1 MDGGGCPARHY
12 LELDPPMEQQREDT
26 PKKARKEKKD
36 QQKEDTPKKAA
47 RNPKTKTRKQKK
59 DKGQAAKG
67 KKPSTS
73 TELKGTRVY
82 PTLYSHEVGSLAY
95 QLFPTGY
102 NDIDDLCAP
111 DKRMSL
117 NGCNFVLQGCQ
128 GDIRDSISFVKKGCF
143 HSICSTCEKKLPPVL
158 LYCCDHTIS
167 YIYIYIYIYI
177 YTIYMY
183 IISIYILYPYVY
195 HII

>member
-1 MDGGGCPARHY
+1 MDGGGCMARHY

-47 RNPKTKTRKQKK
+47 RNPKEARKQNKDQQKEDTPKKAAKNPKKARKQKK
-59 DKGQAAKG
+59 DKGQAAKE
-67 KKPSTS
+67 KKPTS

-82 PTLYSHEVGSLAY
+82 PKLYSHEVGSLAY

-102 NDIDDLCAP
+102 NDIDGLCAP

-143 HSICSTCEKKLPPVL
+143 HSICSTCEFQIF
-158 LYCCDHTIS
+158 T
-167 YIYIYIYIYI
+167 
-177 YTIYMY
+177 T
-183 IISIYILYPYVY
+183 
-195 HII
+195 

>member
-1 MDGGGCPARHY
+1 
-12 LELDPPMEQQREDT
+12 MEQQREDK

-47 RNPKTKTRKQKK
+47 RNPKEARKQNKDQQNEKDTPKKAAKNPKKARKQKK
-59 DKGQAAKG
+59 DKGQAAKE
-67 KKPSTS
+67 KKPTS

-82 PTLYSHEVGSLAY
+82 PKLYSHEVGSLAY

-102 NDIDDLCAP
+102 NDIDGLCAP

-143 HSICSTCEKKLPPVL
+143 HSICSTCEFQIF
-158 LYCCDHTIS
+158 T
-167 YIYIYIYIYI
+167 
-177 YTIYMY
+177 T
-183 IISIYILYPYVY
+183 
-195 HII
+195 